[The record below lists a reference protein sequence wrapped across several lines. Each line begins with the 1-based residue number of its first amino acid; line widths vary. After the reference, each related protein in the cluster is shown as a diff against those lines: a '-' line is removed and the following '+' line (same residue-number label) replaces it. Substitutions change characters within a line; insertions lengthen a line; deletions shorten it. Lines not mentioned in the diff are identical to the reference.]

1 MESTHDDDTDTSDS
15 TLDTERPAH
24 GSVNDIPDESD
35 FPEFFPKY
43 TNDDIRGEHIEIDQE
58 WHTAVLS
65 EWLAWGHA
73 QDESEDWKF
82 WAAQLHTNKTMTMLC
97 NHVLVAASPLPS
109 WQKYSSYR
117 VPTRYPYGASQGIRN
132 IGWNKHTR

>member
-1 MESTHDDDTDTSDS
+1 MESTLDDDTDTSDS

-43 TNDDIRGEHIEIDQE
+43 TNDDIRDEHIEIDQE

-82 WAAQLHTNKTMTMLC
+82 WAAQLHTNKTTTMLC
-97 NHVLVAASPLPS
+97 NHVLGRAGTGSYLLLYPNSCCLTSPLMAE
-109 WQKYSSYR
+109 
-117 VPTRYPYGASQGIRN
+117 V
-132 IGWNKHTR
+132 